1 MTDYKTFLDEGIAE
15 IHKGNF
21 EKGIDRKRGVW

>member
-21 EKGIDRKRGVW
+21 EKDIEKKNQ